1 MKELLFLSIL
11 EKNDYMGEEEI
22 REYFKKDIT
31 EKALKKGYPT
41 DTKFKLALQ
50 EIVVGKSNHVACF
63 VFSDTIS
70 EEDIKKINANDLIKS
85 GLILLNEELEILETA
100 SF

>member
-1 MKELLFLSIL
+1 
-11 EKNDYMGEEEI
+11 MGEEEI

-41 DTKFKLALQ
+41 DTKFRLALQ
-50 EIVVGKSNHVACF
+50 EIVVGESKHVACF
-63 VFSDTIS
+63 VFSDAIS
-70 EEDIKKINANDLIKS
+70 EEDIKKINSNDLIKS
-85 GLILLNEELEILETA
+85 GLILLNEELEILETT